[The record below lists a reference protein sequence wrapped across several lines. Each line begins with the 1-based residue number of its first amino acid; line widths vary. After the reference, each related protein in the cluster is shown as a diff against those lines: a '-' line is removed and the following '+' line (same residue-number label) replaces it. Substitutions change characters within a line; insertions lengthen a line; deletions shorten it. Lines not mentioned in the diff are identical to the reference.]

1 MQKVEIKKVIGECE
15 DTCTLIFDTVPYGW
29 SYKAGQYVTVEVMIT
44 QKVYRRAYSLATSP
58 YTDAHPA
65 ITIKRVAGGIVSN
78 YLNEVVKSGD
88 TLTILPPMGNFL
100 LPPLHQLTQLVL
112 VAGGSGIT
120 PLFAMLK
127 AALHATAALKVLL
140 VYASRDEEHIIYAQ
154 PLAELI
160 QKHPTRLQVMHVL
173 SKPSASWQGSR
184 GRLTPVQV
192 SAWLPVDQG
201 GVRYFLCGPEGLM
214 QMVREQLYKA
224 GISAEY
230 ITQERFVHST
240 SPPAGETV
248 EGTSKITL
256 RQWGEEHTFEMARD
270 ETILDAGIAEGIDI
284 PYACGTG
291 ICNICRAKCCSGEV
305 MMDEDEGLSE
315 EELAEGYV
323 LTCVARPTTAQ
334 VVLEI
339 EE

>member
-1 MQKVEIKKVIGECE
+1 MQKVEIKKVIAECE
-15 DTCTLIFDTVPYGW
+15 DTCTLVFATVPYGW
-29 SYKAGQYVTVEVMIT
+29 SYKAGQYVTVEVMIA

-78 YLNEVVKSGD
+78 YLNEVIKSGD
-88 TLTILPPMGNFL
+88 TLTILPPIGNFL
-100 LPPLHQLTQLVL
+100 LPPLHQLTQLVF

-127 AALHATAALKVLL
+127 AALHATAALRVLL
-140 VYASRDEEHIIYAQ
+140 IYASRDEDHIIYAQ
-154 PLAELI
+154 PLAELT
-160 QKHPTRLQVMHVL
+160 QKYPTRLQVMHVL
-173 SKPSASWQGSR
+173 SKPSTAWQGSR
-184 GRLTPVQV
+184 GRLTPVQA
-192 SAWLPVDQG
+192 SAWLPADEE

-214 QMVREQLYKA
+214 QMVREQLYEA
-224 GISAEY
+224 NIPPEH
-230 ITQERFVHST
+230 ITQERFVPST
-240 SPPAGETV
+240 SPPTEERVKA
-248 EGTSKITL
+248 TSKITL
-256 RQWGEEHTFEMARD
+256 RQWGEEHTFEMSRD

-291 ICNICRAKCCSGEV
+291 ICNTCRARCCSGQV
-305 MMDEDEGLSE
+305 VMDEDEGLSK

-334 VVLEI
+334 VVFEI